1 MVQRLLVLSASLQ
14 NLTIIKKKQLGEFL
28 PIFLN
33 IFWFINIHIYISH
46 LSHVDPANENRNF
59 ASLLVPVGNF
69 VSSLFRKPG
78 ILGAAADT

>member
-33 IFWFINIHIYISH
+33 IFWFPKYIYIYI
-46 LSHVDPANENRNF
+46 PF
-59 ASLLVPVGNF
+59 VPRGPRKWEQKLRIVACARWE
-69 VSSLFRKPG
+69 FREFPF
-78 ILGAAADT
+78 